1 MPDLC
6 ARTLLATVLAVG
18 ASLSAFAP
26 AAFGDATARDP
37 ESGAAGRAPVTLALD
52 GLAETGTQD
61 DAFRWS
67 LEAAWKYGPID
78 GQLQTPTGGMPG
90 TTTVGRPTLEEL
102 GLDYASIFAA
112 EASFGAGA
120 HEFYFYTQLNRLYGD
135 VTLEETFMSQGRT
148 FPAGSRVHSD
158 VKLDLYRLGYRHR
171 IETGSRRDGA
181 PQFFLYPSAGIAI
194 FAFDMQLDGDGGAYV
209 DRPYAKGAPEF
220 GLGFEWLAT
229 DQLTVTGEVTST
241 FDLSKLPLIVTAK
254 IEGKYMLVRSR
265 GVTVSGTVGVGYQL
279 IRYDDGHKQEMP
291 NDIEVD
297 LGPVVLLGID
307 VRF

>member
-1 MPDLC
+1 MPDPC
-6 ARTLLATVLAVG
+6 ARALLATVLAIG

-26 AAFGDATARDP
+26 VAWGDAAARDP
-37 ESGAAGRAPVTLALD
+37 GTGTTGGAPATLALD
-52 GLAETGTQD
+52 GVAD
-61 DAFRWS
+61 PDAGDTTFRWS
-67 LEAAWKYGPID
+67 LEATWMYGPID

-112 EASFGAGA
+112 EATFGAGP
-120 HEFYFYTQLNRLYGD
+120 HEFFFYTQLNRLYGD
-135 VTLEETFMSQGRT
+135 TTLEDTFMSQGRT

-171 IETGSRRDGA
+171 IAAGYRRDGG

-194 FAFDMQLDGDGGAYV
+194 FAFDMHLDGAGGAYV
-209 DRPYAKGAPEF
+209 DRPYAKGAPEV

-229 DQLTVTGEVTST
+229 EQLTVTGELTST
-241 FDLSKLPLIVTAK
+241 LDLSKLPLVVTAK
-254 IEGKYMLVRSR
+254 IEGKYVLVRSR

-279 IRYDDGHKQEMP
+279 IRYDDAHKQEMP
-291 NDIEVD
+291 NDIEID